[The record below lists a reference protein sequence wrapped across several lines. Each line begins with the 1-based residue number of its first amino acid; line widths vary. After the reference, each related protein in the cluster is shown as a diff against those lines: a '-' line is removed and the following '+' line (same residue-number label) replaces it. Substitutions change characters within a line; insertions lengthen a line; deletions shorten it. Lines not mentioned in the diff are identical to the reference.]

1 MVLRCVCRITSARK
15 QRRICADKKIDYFA
29 AFQKIFCSF
38 VTASSETTDSDKKAF
53 ARDENKKKTD
63 FSSDFSEEISSDARK
78 KSLSRILKKHTERF

>member
-29 AFQKIFCSF
+29 AFQKIFCS

-53 ARDENKKKTD
+53 ARDENKKKQT
-63 FSSDFSEEISSDARK
+63 SRVISQRRSRQMHERK
-78 KSLSRILKKHTERF
+78 VSLGY